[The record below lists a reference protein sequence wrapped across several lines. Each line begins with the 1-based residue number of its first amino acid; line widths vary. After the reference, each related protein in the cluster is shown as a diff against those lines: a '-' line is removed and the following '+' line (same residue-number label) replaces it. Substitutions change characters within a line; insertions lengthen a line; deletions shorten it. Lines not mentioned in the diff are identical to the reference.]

1 MLIQPNGGLTACA
14 KRDTS
19 KTYGNKAYS
28 LHISDCW
35 AERIYGR
42 PRPREFLFAS
52 IASTAESFR
61 STCGSVRG
69 APECSKQGSPG
80 ATPHVGQGTEN
91 HSFAVRSLFLILI
104 QYGKTSRKTVPFS
117 TL

>member
-19 KTYGNKAYS
+19 QTYGNKAYS

-42 PRPREFLFAS
+42 PRGFLFAS

-104 QYGKTSRKTVPFS
+104 QYGKTSRKTVPF
-117 TL
+117 

>member
-1 MLIQPNGGLTACA
+1 MIWQVDI
-14 KRDTS
+14 R
-19 KTYGNKAYS
+19 
-28 LHISDCW
+28 
-35 AERIYGR
+35 
-42 PRPREFLFAS
+42 
-52 IASTAESFR
+52 STAESFR

-104 QYGKTSRKTVPFS
+104 QYGKTSRKRSILNAMDTIRNGRAYETTTSPF
-117 TL
+117 LRPD